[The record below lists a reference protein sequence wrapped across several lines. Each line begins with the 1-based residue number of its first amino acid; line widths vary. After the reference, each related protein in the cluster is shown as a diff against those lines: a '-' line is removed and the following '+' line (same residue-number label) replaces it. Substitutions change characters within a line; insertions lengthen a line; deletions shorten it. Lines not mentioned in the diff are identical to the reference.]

1 MGLLDSAMDML
12 RNNPPGSME
21 PRTRLLQSVLSLLAD
36 NGQTGGLRGLVER
49 FEEAGLGNVIHS
61 WISTGENVPITT
73 EQLHQVLG
81 EGQVQQVAEET
92 GMDQQQVEHE
102 LSDML
107 PKLVDTLT
115 PAGHIPAGGLGNMSA
130 LLDHFIGRFL

>member
-1 MGLLDSAMDML
+1 MDMFGK
-12 RNNPPGSME
+12 NPAESME
-21 PRTRLLQSVLSLLAD
+21 PRPRLLQAALALLAD

-49 FEEAGLGNVIHS
+49 FEEAGLGNVIQS
-61 WISTGENVPITT
+61 WIGTGENVPITA
-73 EQLHQVLG
+73 EQLHEVLR
-81 EGQVQQVAEET
+81 EGQIRQVAEET
-92 GMDQQQVEHE
+92 GMDEQQVEHQ

-115 PAGHIPAGGLGNMSA
+115 PAGHIPAGGLGNMST

>member
-12 RNNPPGSME
+12 RNNPSGAME
-21 PRTRLLQSVLSLLAD
+21 PRTRLLQATLALLAD

-61 WISTGENVPITT
+61 WIGTGENVPITS
-73 EQLHQVLG
+73 EQLHEVLHA
-81 EGQVQQVAEET
+81 GQIQQIAEEA
-92 GMDQQQVEHE
+92 GMDEQSVEHE
-102 LSDML
+102 LTDML

>member
-1 MGLLDSAMDML
+1 MGLLDSAMDMFG
-12 RNNPPGSME
+12 NNPAGSME
-21 PRTRLLQSVLSLLAD
+21 PRTRLLQAALALLAD

-49 FEEAGLGNVIHS
+49 FEEAGLGNVIQS
-61 WISTGENVPITT
+61 WIGTGENVPITA
-73 EQLHQVLG
+73 EQLHEVLR
-81 EGQVQQVAEET
+81 EGQVRQVAEET
-92 GMDQQQVEHE
+92 GMDEQQVEHE

-115 PAGHIPAGGLGNMSA
+115 PAGHLPAGGLGNMSA

>member
-12 RNNPPGSME
+12 RNNPPGAME
-21 PRTRLLQSVLSLLAD
+21 PRTRLMQAALALLAD

-49 FEEAGLGNVIHS
+49 FEEAGLGNVVQS
-61 WISTGENVPITT
+61 WIGTGENVPITT

-81 EGQVQQVAEET
+81 EGQIAQVAEET
-92 GMDQQQVEHE
+92 GMDEHQAAQE
-102 LSDML
+102 LSETL
-107 PKLVDTLT
+107 PKLVDTVT

>member
-1 MGLLDSAMDML
+1 MGLLDSAMDMFGK
-12 RNNPPGSME
+12 NPAESME
-21 PRTRLLQSVLSLLAD
+21 PRPRLLQAALALLAD

-49 FEEAGLGNVIHS
+49 FEEAGLGNVIQS
-61 WISTGENVPITT
+61 WIGTGENVPITA
-73 EQLHQVLG
+73 EQLHEVLR
-81 EGQVQQVAEET
+81 EGQIRQVAEET
-92 GMDQQQVEHE
+92 GMDEQQVEHQ

-115 PAGHIPAGGLGNMSA
+115 PAGHIPAGGLGNMST